1 MSRSPLRR
9 AAALATAAAVALVLA
24 APGVASADT
33 AGGTAGSPVPLP
45 IGDFDSAF
53 VATNAGV
60 SSAASPPSQ
69 PYWNNVTWFSVT
81 PSTTTRVFIRATS
94 ISPGGWDNTLE
105 VWAGGSLVT
114 QNDDFYNLDASVT
127 ATLDAGT
134 SYLIGLGGY
143 NSGSRGSATLTF
155 ASRVPSAPL
164 NVTAT
169 QGDRQA
175 TVSWNA
181 PSDVAG
187 GVTSYQVLCTPAGG
201 SESPCGTVNGTPPST
216 TRVVTGLTNG
226 VDYTFRVE
234 AANVIGYGAPSAP
247 TTTTTPKAPATITVS
262 TSPAT
267 PVSGEPFAVT
277 ATVTGGGTAADGTVD
292 LTVDGVTTPG
302 ITLVGGQASVTG
314 ITHVAGTVPVAVT
327 YSGSTAV
334 ATGTTSQNVTVAK
347 RSQTLTLAALPT
359 GKVFASTPISV
370 SASSS
375 ESLAVSLGAS
385 GACGLSGSTLSFTG
399 VGTCTLTATQAGTS
413 EVSPASA
420 TVTASIGQRP
430 QTLTVAA
437 LPALVYGDRV
447 TPEASSSVGL
457 AVQLAASGACA
468 LDAGDV
474 VATGVGE
481 CTLTA
486 TQPGTAT
493 TAAATSVTRTQTVG
507 KRPQTVTLSD
517 LPVLTFGSTAITVTA
532 RSQYDLPVTLSGEG
546 ACSVVD
552 GQLRAIGV
560 GLCTVTATAAG
571 DEVTEQGTAVVT
583 GTVAGP
589 PTDVALQLK
598 TSLGSKAAVAPVTAT
613 ASGLQPGTEL
623 VLEVHSTPQVIGRA
637 VVGADGTAT
646 VTGTLPTL
654 EPGDHHLVAIGT
666 GLDGQPV
673 TTTTSFAV
681 STGGEITRIE
691 NRTLPGAALASTGGD
706 PSTAVLL
713 ASAWTLLGSALILVR
728 RSARRRAA
736 LVRATA

>member
-1 MSRSPLRR
+1 MSRTALRR
-9 AAALATAAAVALVLA
+9 ASALVAAAVALVLA
-24 APGVASADT
+24 APAAALADT

-45 IGDFDSAF
+45 IADFDSAF
-53 VATNAGV
+53 TATNAGV
-60 SSAASPPSQ
+60 TSVATPPNQ
-69 PYWNNVTWFSVT
+69 PYWNNVTWYSVT
-81 PSTTTRVFIRATS
+81 PSQTTRVFIRATS

-114 QNDDFYNLDASVT
+114 QNDDFYALDASVT
-127 ATLDAGT
+127 ATLNAGT

-143 NSGSRGSATLTF
+143 RSSSRGSVTMTF

-175 TVSWNA
+175 RVSWDPPA
-181 PSDVAG
+181 DLAG

-201 SESPCGTVNGTPPST
+201 SESQCASVEGTPPST
-216 TRVVTGLTNG
+216 TTTVTGLTNG
-226 VDYTFRVE
+226 LDYTFRVE
-234 AANVIGYGAPSAP
+234 ASNVLGAGTPSAP
-247 TTTTTPKAPATITVS
+247 TTTTTPKAVPSITVS
-262 TSPAT
+262 TT
-267 PVSGEPFAVT
+267 PSTPTSGQTFAVT
-277 ATVTGGGTAADGTVD
+277 ATVAGGGAPATGTVD
-292 LTVDGVTTPG
+292 ITVDGVTTSG

-314 ITHVAGTVPVAVT
+314 ITRAAGSVPVAVA

-334 ATGTTSQNVTVAK
+334 ASGSASPTLTVAK

-359 GKVFASTPISV
+359 GKVFASSPITV

-375 ESLAVSLGAS
+375 ESLTVSLGAT

-399 VGTCTLTATQAGTS
+399 VGTCTLTAAQAGTS
-413 EVSPASA
+413 EVSSASA

-430 QTLTVAA
+430 QTLTVGE
-437 LPALVYGDRV
+437 LPALVYGQRA

-468 LDAGDV
+468 LDSGDV
-474 VATGVGE
+474 VATDVGE

-517 LPVLTFGSTAITVTA
+517 LPVLTFGSTALPVTA

-552 GQLRAIGV
+552 GQLRSIGV

-571 DEVTEQGTAVVT
+571 DAVTEPGSAVVT
-583 GTVAGP
+583 GTVTGP
-589 PTDVALQLK
+589 PTDVALKLK
-598 TSLGSKAAVAPVTAT
+598 TTLGAKAAVAPVTAT
-613 ASGLQPGTEL
+613 ASGLQPGSEL

-637 VVGADGTAT
+637 IVGADGTAV
-646 VTGTLPTL
+646 VTGTLPVL
-654 EPGDHHLVAIGT
+654 EPGDHSLVAVGT

-673 TTTTSFAV
+673 STTTTFAV
-681 STGGEITRIE
+681 GSSGVLTRIADA
-691 NRTLPGAALASTGGD
+691 TLPAAALASTGAEATT
-706 PSTAVLL
+706 SAL
-713 ASAWTLLGSALILVR
+713 AAAACLLLGAALIV
-728 RSARRRAA
+728 ARRVTERRTRVARAR
-736 LVRATA
+736 V